1 MFNKHNLLKLKK
13 NVIIVNTSR
22 GELFNEQD
30 LTDFLKKNRKAK
42 FATDVLENEIFGTTN
57 NKLIKYAKTHKDQII
72 ITPHIGG
79 MTIEA
84 QEIAYNH
91 SLKKLA
97 LLLKKLK

>member
-30 LTDFLKKNRKAK
+30 LINFLKKNRKAK
-42 FATDVLENEIFGTTN
+42 FVTDVLENEIFGTTN